1 VGGNREVRRVAGSL
15 EGRVAIVTGGGGG
28 LAEGICATLAASGA
42 AVAAVDRSLEKAERV
57 VQLASSGR
65 CIALE
70 ADVSDKASVDAM
82 AQKVI
87 SELGGIDIVVNN
99 AAIYPLRPWT
109 EIEEEEWDRVMAV
122 NLKGYFLCARA
133 AYPSMRE
140 RGKGR
145 IINVA
150 SITFFIG
157 WSGFLDYVSSKGAII
172 GFTRTLAREVG
183 PDGITVNA
191 ISPGA
196 FPTDAERVHPDQEA
210 LNRRILEQQ
219 SLKRRGTPEDVGN
232 LAAFLASDAASFITG
247 QTIMIDGGWA
257 MH

>member
-1 VGGNREVRRVAGSL
+1 
-15 EGRVAIVTGGGGG
+15 
-28 LAEGICATLAASGA
+28 LAAAGA
-42 AVAAVDRSLEKAERV
+42 RVAAVDVAREEAERV
-57 VQLASSGR
+57 AERVSSNGAR
-65 CIALE
+65 CIAIE
-70 ADVSDKASVDAM
+70 ADVSGRRSTQTMVENVVD
-82 AQKVI
+82 
-87 SELGGIDIVVNN
+87 ELGGVDILVNS

-133 AYPSMRE
+133 AFPHMKD
-140 RGKGR
+140 RGHGR
-145 IINVA
+145 VINVA

-157 WSGFLDYVSSKGAII
+157 WSGFLDYVSSKGAVI

-183 PDGITVNA
+183 PEGVTVNA

-196 FPTDAERVHPDQEA
+196 FPTAAERVHPDQEA
-210 LNRRILEQQ
+210 LNRRILEAQC
-219 SLKRRGTPEDVGN
+219 LKRRGTPEDVGN
-232 LAAFLASDAASFITG
+232 LITFLASDAASFITG

>member
-1 VGGNREVRRVAGSL
+1 MAGSL

-28 LAEGICATLAASGA
+28 LGEGICRALVAAGA
-42 AVAAVDRSLEKAERV
+42 AVAAVDAAREEAERV
-57 VQLASSGR
+57 ARRVSSDGAT
-65 CIALE
+65 CVAVE
-70 ADVSDKASVDAM
+70 CDVSDRRSVEEMTGRVVDD
-82 AQKVI
+82 
-87 SELGGIDIVVNN
+87 LGGVDILVNN

-133 AYPSMRE
+133 AFPHL
-140 RGKGR
+140 RGRGR
-145 IINVA
+145 GRVINVA

-157 WSGFLDYVSSKGAII
+157 WSGFLDYVSSKGAVI

-183 PDGITVNA
+183 PDGVTVNA

-196 FPTDAERVHPDQEA
+196 FPTAAERVHPDQEA
-210 LNRRILEQQ
+210 LNRRILDQQ
-219 SLKRRGTPEDVGN
+219 CLKRRGRPEDVGN
-232 LAAFLASDAASFITG
+232 LVAFLASDEASFITG
-247 QTIMIDGGWA
+247 QTVMIDGGWA

>member
-1 VGGNREVRRVAGSL
+1 MAGPL
-15 EGRVAIVTGGGGG
+15 DGRVAIVTGGGGG
-28 LAEGICATLAASGA
+28 LGEGICPTLAKAGA
-42 AVAAVDRSLEKAERV
+42 AVAVVDHDGEKAEGVANV
-57 VQLASSGR
+57 VAEAGGR
-65 CIALE
+65 AIAVE
-70 ADVSDKASVDAM
+70 ADVADRSSVEAM
-82 AQKVI
+82 AERVA
-87 SELGGIDIVVNN
+87 SDLGGIDVLVNN

-109 EIEEEEWDRVMAV
+109 EIEEEEWDRVLAV

-133 AYPSMRE
+133 VYPHMKE

-145 IINVA
+145 VINVA
-150 SITFFIG
+150 SITFSIG
-157 WSGFLDYVSSKGAII
+157 WAGFLDYVSSKGAVV

-183 PDGITVNA
+183 EDGITVNA

-219 SLKRRGTPEDVGN
+219 CLKRRGTPEDVGN

-257 MH
+257 FR